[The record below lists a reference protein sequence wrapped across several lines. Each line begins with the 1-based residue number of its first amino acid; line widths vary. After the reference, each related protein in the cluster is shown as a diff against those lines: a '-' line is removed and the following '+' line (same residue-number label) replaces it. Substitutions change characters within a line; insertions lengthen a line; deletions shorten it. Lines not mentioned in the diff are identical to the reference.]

1 MSARSCSLGSTV
13 FFEAQL
19 LFMHEGPHRS
29 IVHLQPT
36 FGELGHEPAQGEVG
50 VRDAFPQ
57 PVGMRTLQ
65 NAWLMTAHLSRRD
78 AARRPKSLP
87 LVSFPVSFSAGSA
100 AFCTRP
106 PLQSLRQRRWTRN
119 SVPPRAGQPLHP
131 Q

>member
-1 MSARSCSLGSTV
+1 MSERSCSLGSTV

-19 LFMHEGPHRS
+19 LFMHECPHRS

-36 FGELGHEPAQGEVG
+36 FGELGHEPAQGEG

-78 AARRPKSLP
+78 AARRPKSLRPFHHAGRADAQRCCHSADAPASDPPSKWWTP
-87 LVSFPVSFSAGSA
+87 LISSYWSWKGV
-100 AFCTRP
+100 
-106 PLQSLRQRRWTRN
+106 
-119 SVPPRAGQPLHP
+119 
-131 Q
+131 